1 MESSDLGDD
10 GSHENSIIFYLVKAL
25 LSWLRDNGLS
35 KYLTSSAY
43 YDIDLPAFIRKVTAL
58 SFLNIEAINDTYKE
72 IIATEQPRF
81 PAGWVCSFSGKRG
94 CSVAI
99 ISL

>member
-1 MESSDLGDD
+1 MILNILEF
-10 GSHENSIIFYLVKAL
+10 IINGNLYNNICSQILQIDHTGCGFHLIKAL

-81 PAGWVCSFSGKRG
+81 PAG
-94 CSVAI
+94 
-99 ISL
+99 